1 MPRIR
6 KTPEEVSAS
15 RRAAVRVLWDRMSPE
30 ERSQFSRD
38 RWASV
43 DPERRRELM
52 QSMRAKRIPKPVY
65 RPLSKR
71 KVKPTVEVKPAVSV
85 AQVVPVPLPAIVTPV
100 VPPMSKVITLVPKK
114 ELPVPDCDCGRPVRE
129 DSSYGWACTGCG
141 FHPLDCG
148 CHPIV
153 PAVVPVVPEI
163 DYEAIVQGRWYSR
176 IAAAHQDTARANA
189 REWQCACGACRM
201 ARMEAQ

>member
-1 MPRIR
+1 MPRVR

-52 QSMRAKRIPKPVY
+52 QSMRAKRIPKPLY
-65 RPLSKR
+65 RPLSQR
-71 KVKPTVEVKPAVSV
+71 KVKPEVEVQSAANSIIPIPHPYCSCGGDARVSCIV
-85 AQVVPVPLPAIVTPV
+85 HGVPVPIAPV
-100 VPPMSKVITLVPKK
+100 V
-114 ELPVPDCDCGRPVRE
+114 
-129 DSSYGWACTGCG
+129 
-141 FHPLDCG
+141 
-148 CHPIV
+148 V
-153 PAVVPVVPEI
+153 PAVPAVPAPPVPEI

-201 ARMEAQ
+201 ARMEAN

>member
-1 MPRIR
+1 
-6 KTPEEVSAS
+6 
-15 RRAAVRVLWDRMSPE
+15 MSPE

-52 QSMRAKRIPKPVY
+52 HNMRAKRIPKPVY

-71 KVKPTVEVKPAVSV
+71 KLKPAVEVPAVSV
-85 AQVVPVPLPAIVTPV
+85 APVVPVPQPAIVAPV
-100 VPPMSKVITLVPKK
+100 VP
-114 ELPVPDCDCGRPVRE
+114 
-129 DSSYGWACTGCG
+129 
-141 FHPLDCG
+141 
-148 CHPIV
+148 PIV
-153 PAVVPVVPEI
+153 PAVVPAVPPAPEI
-163 DYEAIVQGRWYSR
+163 DYEAIMQGRWYSR

-201 ARMEAQ
+201 ARMEAE

>member
-1 MPRIR
+1 MPRVR

-52 QSMRAKRIPKPVY
+52 HNMRAKRIPKPVY

-71 KVKPTVEVKPAVSV
+71 KVKPVVAVPAVSV
-85 AQVVPVPLPAIVTPV
+85 AQVVPVPQPAIVAPV
-100 VPPMSKVITLVPKK
+100 APPI
-114 ELPVPDCDCGRPVRE
+114 
-129 DSSYGWACTGCG
+129 A
-141 FHPLDCG
+141 
-148 CHPIV
+148 
-153 PAVVPVVPEI
+153 PAVVPAAPVALAAPEI

-201 ARMEAQ
+201 ARMEAN

>member
-1 MPRIR
+1 MPRVR

-52 QSMRAKRIPKPVY
+52 QSMRARRIPKPVY
-65 RPLSKR
+65 RPLSER
-71 KVKPTVEVKPAVSV
+71 KLEPVAEVPAVSV
-85 AQVVPVPLPAIVTPV
+85 AQVVPVPLPAIVAPV
-100 VPPMSKVITLVPKK
+100 V
-114 ELPVPDCDCGRPVRE
+114 
-129 DSSYGWACTGCG
+129 A
-141 FHPLDCG
+141 
-148 CHPIV
+148 PIV
-153 PAVVPVVPEI
+153 PAVVPVAPVAPQAPEI

-201 ARMEAQ
+201 ARMEAE